1 MFNLKSVTISPKTRL
16 SWTFSHNTGKNCSS
30 GALGDF
36 FVEVFSFFSSSVN
49 FFPYL
54 PSMILD
60 FRYDS
65 NFFDFS
71 LRSSRLEVS
80 CTKGVLRNFAK
91 FTGKHLCQS
100 IFFNKIAGLGLQIKV
115 YKKPFSYRPPP
126 VTAPFHCPTKKFC
139 FRNLIHSVALN
150 NIYIFWSLWI

>member
-1 MFNLKSVTISPKTRL
+1 MFNLKSVTISPKTRVP
-16 SWTFSHNTGKNCSS
+16 WTFSHNTGKNCSS

-54 PSMILD
+54 PSIILD

-100 IFFNKIAGLGLQIKV
+100 IFLIKLQAWGFKSKFIRNPFLADHLQWLLLFIARQKNFAFVI
-115 YKKPFSYRPPP
+115 SYILLR
-126 VTAPFHCPTKKFC
+126 
-139 FRNLIHSVALN
+139 
-150 NIYIFWSLWI
+150 